1 MQGKR
6 ERQLFLLLV
15 TGIVVVIIV
24 AVLLI
29 VSVWNNKTE
38 LDNKQNEY
46 KLGKIIIEEN
56 ITEEDYIEGYFA
68 QIESILYEKDYS
80 AFYKLLGEDYIEYSG
95 LTEESLIE
103 YLENKKIVGQFLEL
117 KSYEQVSIEGYG
129 NVYVMNVKLKDGV
142 YDLNLV
148 IREISPND
156 FTLSLEEYIKSEAI
170 DYNSTMNGVNLEIKK
185 VTYYSN
191 YVEYSLVIKNTH
203 DDAIILN
210 STNGAESIYVKL
222 LNNSLISPYNTVLGG
237 SSVKID
243 KERIKKYK
251 IRYNIKN
258 ENFTQIESI
267 VIKDI
272 YYNGRNITGDVEF
285 VIK

>member
-1 MQGKR
+1 MQGER
-6 ERQLFLLLV
+6 ERQLFLLLA

-29 VSVWNNKTE
+29 ISVWNNKTE

-80 AFYKLLGEDYIEYSG
+80 TFYKLLGEDYIEYSG
-95 LTEESLIE
+95 LTEESLVE

-156 FTLSLEEYIKSEAI
+156 FTLSLEEYIKSEAL
-170 DYNSTMNGVNLEIKK
+170 DYNSTMNGVNLKIKK

-243 KERIKKYK
+243 KERIKEYK